1 MSVELVSGLG
11 TMDHVLP
18 FHWLINVW
26 LTPMS
31 EVEYDPTEMQN
42 VVDGRDGVE
51 RVGLRQAGVRAGHDG
66 PRAPVPLLDE
76 GLWR

>member
-1 MSVELVSGLG
+1 
-11 TMDHVLP
+11 MDHVLP

-31 EVEYDPTEMQN
+31 EGGGGDDPTEMQN
-42 VVDGRDGVE
+42 VVDGQETALSALGCDRPVF
-51 RVGLRQAGVRAGHDG
+51 GLVTMDHVL
-66 PRAPVPLLDE
+66 PFPLLDE